1 MVPRSAAATFA
12 RITSPSPM
20 LLSMTGY
27 GQAHR
32 ETDTYTA
39 TVELRSVNSKTL
51 DLSLRL
57 PRFLLPHELEIRSA
71 VAKALLRG
79 KVNLTVDFAR
89 PTAARATT
97 HLNREALMAAFQELQ
112 SVAQNLGL
120 PVGEDTLLAALRLPG
135 VIPSATELRDAEP
148 VADEISWAEL
158 QPLLTE
164 ALAAIQQFRHDEGHT
179 LSLEI
184 LGYIATI
191 RQQLAAVEAH
201 DPARIAHVRQRLAT
215 HLAELTSHEQFN
227 ATRFEQE
234 VLYYIEKL
242 DIAEEKVRLAA
253 HLAYF
258 EQAVHQPDEAVG
270 KKLGFLVQEI
280 GREIN
285 TIGSKAN
292 DATVQH
298 LVVGMKEEVEKIKEQ
313 LFNTL

>member
-1 MVPRSAAATFA
+1 
-12 RITSPSPM
+12 M
-20 LLSMTGY
+20 LISMTGY

-51 DLSLRL
+51 DLTLRL
-57 PRFLLPHELEIRSA
+57 PRFLMPHELEIRNA
-71 VAKALLRG
+71 VAKFLLRG
-79 KVNLTVDFAR
+79 KVNLTLDFVR
-89 PTAARATT
+89 PAAARVAAT
-97 HLNREALMAAFQELQ
+97 LNKEALVAAFRELQ
-112 SVAQNLGL
+112 AVAQGLGL
-120 PVGEDTLLAALRLPG
+120 PVGEATLLAALRLPG
-135 VIPSATELRDAEP
+135 VIPSASEVRDAEP
-148 VADEISWAEL
+148 LAEEITWPEL

-164 ALAAIQQFRHDEGHT
+164 ALAAMQQFRQDEGRT
-179 LSLEI
+179 LSTEI
-184 LGYIATI
+184 LGYVATI
-191 RQQLAAVEAH
+191 RQQLAAVEQH
-201 DPARIAHVRQRLAT
+201 DPARIEHVRQRLAS

-270 KKLGFLVQEI
+270 KKLGFLAQEI

-298 LVVGMKEEVEKIKEQ
+298 LVVGMKEELEKIKEQ
-313 LFNTL
+313 LNNIL

>member
-1 MVPRSAAATFA
+1 
-12 RITSPSPM
+12 M

-39 TVELRSVNSKTL
+39 TAELKSVNSKTF
-51 DLSLRL
+51 DLTLRL
-57 PRFLLPHELEIRSA
+57 PRFLQAHELEIRNT

-79 KVNLTVDFAR
+79 KVNLNLEFMR
-89 PTAARATT
+89 PAAARVSAT
-97 HLNREALMAAFQELQ
+97 LNKEALVAAYHELQ
-112 SVAQNLGL
+112 AVAQGLGL
-120 PVGEDTLLAALRLPG
+120 SVGEETLLAALRLPG
-135 VIPSATELRDAEP
+135 VIPSATEAREAEP
-148 VADEISWAEL
+148 VAEDVTWPEL

-164 ALAAIQQFRHDEGHT
+164 ALAAMQQFRQDEGRT
-179 LSLEI
+179 LAIEI
-184 LGYIATI
+184 LGYVSTI
-191 RQQLAAVEAH
+191 RQQLAAVEQH
-201 DPARIAHVRQRLAT
+201 DPARIEHVRQRLQA

-270 KKLGFLVQEI
+270 KKLGFLAQEI

-298 LVVGMKEEVEKIKEQ
+298 LVVGMKEELEKIKEQ
-313 LFNTL
+313 LNNIL

>member
-1 MVPRSAAATFA
+1 
-12 RITSPSPM
+12 M
-20 LLSMTGY
+20 LISMTGY

-32 ETDTYTA
+32 ETDSYTA
-39 TVELRSVNSKTL
+39 AVELRSVNSKTF
-51 DLSLRL
+51 DLTLRL
-57 PRFLLPHELEIRSA
+57 PRFLMPHELEIRNT

-79 KVNLTVDFAR
+79 KVNLNLDFVR
-89 PTAARATT
+89 PAAARASAT
-97 HLNREALMAAFQELQ
+97 LNKDALVAAYLELKG
-112 SVAQNLGL
+112 VADSLGL
-120 PVGEDTLLAALRLPG
+120 PTGEDTLLAALRLPG
-135 VIPSATELRDAEP
+135 VIPSASEARDAEP
-148 VADEISWAEL
+148 AAEEVTWVEL

-164 ALAAIQQFRHDEGHT
+164 ALAAMQQFRQDEGTT
-179 LSLEI
+179 LTVEI
-184 LGYIATI
+184 LGYVSLI
-191 RQQLAAVEAH
+191 RQQAAAVEEH
-201 DPARIAHVRQRLAT
+201 DPARIEHVRQRLAG

-258 EQAVHQPDEAVG
+258 EQAIHQPDEAVG
-270 KKLGFLVQEI
+270 KKLGFLAQEI

-298 LVVGMKEEVEKIKEQ
+298 LVVGMKEELEKIKEQ
-313 LFNTL
+313 LNNIL

>member
-1 MVPRSAAATFA
+1 
-12 RITSPSPM
+12 M
-20 LLSMTGY
+20 LISMTGY

-39 TVELRSVNSKTL
+39 AIELRSVNSKSL
-51 DLSLRL
+51 DLTLRL
-57 PRFLLPHELEIRSA
+57 PRFLQAHELEIRNT

-79 KVNLTVDFAR
+79 KVNLNLDFVR
-89 PTAARATT
+89 PAAARAAVT
-97 HLNREALMAAFQELQ
+97 LNKEALVSAYQELKA
-112 SVAQNLGL
+112 VADSLGL
-120 PVGEDTLLAALRLPG
+120 PTGEDTLLAALRLPG
-135 VIPSATELRDAEP
+135 VIPSASEAREAEP
-148 VADEISWAEL
+148 AAEEVAWPEL

-164 ALAAIQQFRHDEGHT
+164 ALAAMQQFRQDEGTT
-179 LSLEI
+179 LTIEI
-184 LGYIATI
+184 LSYIATI
-191 RQQLAAVEAH
+191 RQQLASVEQH
-201 DPARIAHVRQRLAT
+201 DPARIEHVRQRLAS
-215 HLAELTSHEQFN
+215 HLAELTSHEHFN

-258 EQAVHQPDEAVG
+258 EQAIHQPDEAVG
-270 KKLGFLVQEI
+270 KKLGFLAQEI

-298 LVVGMKEEVEKIKEQ
+298 LVVGMKEELEKIKEQ
-313 LFNTL
+313 LNNIL